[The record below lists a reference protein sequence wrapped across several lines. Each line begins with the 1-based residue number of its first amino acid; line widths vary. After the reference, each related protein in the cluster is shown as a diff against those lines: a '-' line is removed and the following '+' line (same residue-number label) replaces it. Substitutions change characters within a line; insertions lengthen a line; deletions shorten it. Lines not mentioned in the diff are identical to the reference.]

1 MNQHRPL
8 SRHTTGTTWLR
19 LFFLAILIVNLAVA
33 AHLFVSVLNSAVA
46 LMIIRVVIMATVLGF
61 LLANSIRHP
70 EITGSGWYSV
80 LAGFL
85 LLLFEPLS
93 ALLAYL
99 PAAANLLGQ
108 PDSSSLELVRE
119 VIFRL
124 FGFFF
129 LAYGFF
135 LWIPSIIQARRKAE
149 QSAKLLEQLVAQR
162 TSSLDLSNRE
172 LARSKTGLEEAAKLK
187 NEFLASFSHELKTPL
202 NSILGFCRLL
212 YEQQQGPLNEKQI
225 KSIRVIDENSKSLLE
240 RINRILDYAKLEFEK
255 MTPEYREVNLEAL
268 FSETGA
274 LFEPVLRR
282 KGLAF
287 ACKVDI
293 KAVVT
298 DRKLLGQVLQAAV
311 DNAIKFT
318 KSGGINIIAA
328 SSENPECWKLEVID
342 TGEGIAEKDLPLI
355 FEAFR
360 QSDGSLSRR
369 HGGTGLGLTIVR
381 RLTDLLQGR
390 IEVQSTPGRGTTLRF
405 FFPRNPD
412 TSQRNIT
419 GQQEL
424 STSPDNKINRR
435 NQ

>member
-1 MNQHRPL
+1 LNQQRPV
-8 SRHTTGTTWLR
+8 SRRTKDNTWLR
-19 LFFLAILIVNLAVA
+19 LVFLAILVVNLAVA
-33 AHLFVSVLNSAVA
+33 ANLFISVLNSAVA

-61 LLANSIRHP
+61 LLANSVRHP

-85 LLLFEPLS
+85 LLMLEPVS
-93 ALLAYL
+93 ALVAYL
-99 PAAANLLGQ
+99 PSAASLLG
-108 PDSSSLELVRE
+108 PPASRNLELIRE

-149 QSAKLLEQLVAQR
+149 KTAELLEQLVSER
-162 TSSLDLSNRE
+162 TCSLDRTNRE
-172 LARSKTGLEEAAKLK
+172 LERSKAGLEEAARLK

-212 YEQQQGPLNEKQI
+212 DEQQHGSLNEKQT
-225 KSIRVIDENSKSLLE
+225 KSIRVIDENSKILLE
-240 RINRILDYAKLEFEK
+240 RITRILDYAKLEFERI
-255 MTPEYREVNLEAL
+255 TPEFREIDLQAL
-268 FSETGA
+268 LSETGT
-274 LFEPVLRR
+274 LFEPSLRR

-287 ACKVDI
+287 SSNSGIADVI
-293 KAVVT
+293 T

-318 KSGGINIIAA
+318 ENGAISICATA
-328 SSENPECWKLEVID
+328 SDNPQRWTLEVSD
-342 TGEGIAEKDLPLI
+342 TGEGIAEKELPLI

-360 QSDGSLSRR
+360 QGDGSLSRR

-381 RLTDLLQGR
+381 RLTELLQGR
-390 IEVQSTPGRGTTLRF
+390 VEVKSTPGRGTTIRF
-405 FFPRNPD
+405 SFPHNPEIIQVGI
-412 TSQRNIT
+412 S
-419 GQQEL
+419 GP
-424 STSPDNKINRR
+424 SPTAPGPDIKIKRR